1 MKLTYLGHSAVL
13 IEEGILKGII
23 DPFISGNPL
32 SKISVDSLHDI
43 THIFVTHGHGDH
55 IGDAVE
61 IAKTNNAL
69 IIANHEICAYLAR
82 FKVRT
87 HSMHIGGRRKFD
99 FGTVKMTNAL
109 HGSGISDGGN
119 IICGGNPCG
128 FVIEVEGKKIYHA
141 GDTGLTLDMKLLEDE
156 KIHAAFLPIGGNYTM
171 DADDAAIAADFI
183 KANYTVPIHYDT
195 FGLIQADPLY
205 FKSRVKTS
213 EVVVLG
219 LNESIILGANI

>member
-13 IEEGILKGII
+13 IEEGQFKGII

-32 SKISVDSLHDI
+32 SKTKVDSLHDI

-61 IAKTNNAL
+61 IAKANNAL

-156 KIHAAFLPIGGNYTM
+156 KIDVAFLPIGGNYTM

-183 KANYTVPIHYDT
+183 KAKITVPIHYDT
-195 FGLIQADPLY
+195 FGLIQSDPIY
-205 FKSRVKTS
+205 FKSRVKSS

-219 LNESIILGANI
+219 LNESIILDANI